1 MNPLNLIIQPSTV
14 YHFAELL
21 SKPFNQYSAYTAG
34 LIDNNGQITKKNGS
48 MDGLEYIAIRI
59 KTFLKDLMP
68 GSTKFFLQN
77 LSGTLKLFNEE
88 LNQMGID
95 RNSANMVL
103 ECYLLET
110 TKGNISYLDY
120 LLEEA
125 QIRYITE
132 DMTAGAAGGMAT
144 PAHSDLQGG
153 IGGIDRPMKLLMLRR
168 KKKNLKRRKSTRIIE
183 QSMEAPQQK
192 ANPYLPIQVDPLY
205 YDELTRS
212 LAPGGELDFGEIT
225 TPELKN
231 YLNRLGQRSK
241 NKTVYV
247 VGNNTQPP
255 MRLNLNRSRK
265 SSKKPS

>member
-21 SKPFNQYSAYTAG
+21 NKPFNQYSAYTSG

-48 MDGLEYIAIRI
+48 MDGLEYIAIRM
-59 KTFLKDLMP
+59 KSFLKDLMP
-68 GSTKFFLQN
+68 GSTKFFLQS

-95 RNSANMVL
+95 RDSANMVL
-103 ECYLLET
+103 ECYLLGITEG
-110 TKGNISYLDY
+110 KVSYLDY

-125 QIRYITE
+125 QVRYIIE
-132 DMTAGAAGGMAT
+132 EMSAGAAGGMAS
-144 PAHSDLQGG
+144 PAHTNLQGG
-153 IGGIDRPMKLLMLRR
+153 LAGIDRPMGLMFRR
-168 KKKNLKRRKSTRIIE
+168 NRKRKRKSARIVE
-183 QSMEAPQQK
+183 ANMEAPQQK

-212 LAPGGELDFGEIT
+212 LSQAGELNFDEIT

-255 MRLNLNRSRK
+255 MQLNLNRSRK

>member
-21 SKPFNQYSAYTAG
+21 NKPFNQYAAYTSG

-48 MDGLEYIAIRI
+48 MDGLEYIAIRM
-59 KTFLKDLMP
+59 KSFLKDLMP
-68 GSTKFFLQN
+68 GSTKFFLQS

-95 RNSANMVL
+95 RDSANMVL
-103 ECYLLET
+103 ECYLLGITEG
-110 TKGNISYLDY
+110 KVSYLDY

-125 QIRYITE
+125 QVRYITE
-132 DMTAGAAGGMAT
+132 EMGAGAAGGMGS
-144 PAHSDLQGG
+144 PAHTDLQGG
-153 IGGIDRPMKLLMLRR
+153 IGGIDRPMGLMFRR
-168 KKKNLKRRKSTRIIE
+168 KKKRRNKSSEIVE
-183 QSMEAPQQK
+183 ANMEAPQQK

-212 LAPGGELDFGEIT
+212 LAPGGELDFDQIT
-225 TPELKN
+225 TPELQK
-231 YLNRLGQRSK
+231 YLKRLGERSK

-255 MRLNLNRSRK
+255 MQLNLNRSRK